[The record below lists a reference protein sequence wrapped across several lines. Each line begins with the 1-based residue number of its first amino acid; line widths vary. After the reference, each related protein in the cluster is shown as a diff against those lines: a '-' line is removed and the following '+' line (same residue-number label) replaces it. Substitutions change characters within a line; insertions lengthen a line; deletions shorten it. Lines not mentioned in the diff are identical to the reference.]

1 MIENSDYAVE
11 ATKFGISRAG
21 DWGYV
26 GVSVDSLESLYGIP
40 FHGMSMMIILK
51 KMQMKPQMT

>member
-1 MIENSDYAVE
+1 MGFVNNSDFAVE

-26 GVSVDSLESLYGIP
+26 GVSVDNLESLIWNP
-40 FHGMSMMIILK
+40 F
-51 KMQMKPQMT
+51 PWR

>member
-1 MIENSDYAVE
+1 MMVKMMKRHEAMIENSDYAVE

-26 GVSVDSLESLYGIP
+26 GVSVDNLESLYGIP
-40 FHGMSMMIILK
+40 FHGEEAS
-51 KMQMKPQMT
+51 